1 MADERDRWLDEA
13 AADALLRGEPAVP
26 GAEHRAR
33 VRAER
38 LRAALDALAE
48 PPPPAAPGGLPGELR
63 GEAAAVAAF
72 RARGSVLRAVAQ
84 TRAPDTALF
93 GSADTVV
100 ELGPRSGPA
109 GRGSRRGRPVR
120 FALAAAVASV
130 AVGGLAAAAGTG
142 LLDRPARNAAGEL
155 PAVSVTAGSSPAAL
169 SDGGYATPLAPS
181 RTTAPRGEPRGGI
194 PSPGNTPGGDG
205 RTTTGPGAAAG
216 VTGDTGTQPPADGG
230 SAGSKDGR
238 GDRSRQGGADGAATD
253 TAGGSDRD
261 REGRTGAVELCRD
274 YRAGRLDDARREKLV
289 RLAKGLLR
297 VPRYCQVV
305 LGLATGGGSG
315 GETPGSPPG
324 SAPPGGSPSGPD
336 SPSRSLGLVPAGTAQ
351 PERTEAGPEAG
362 PDR

>member
-13 AADALLRGEPAVP
+13 AADALLRGEQAVP
-26 GAEHRAR
+26 GAEHHVR

-48 PPPPAAPGGLPGELR
+48 PPPPAEPGGLPGELR

-72 RARGSVLRAVAQ
+72 SARGSVLRARAQ

-100 ELGPRSGPA
+100 ELGAPSGPA

-142 LLDRPARNAAGEL
+142 LLDRPARHTAGEL
-155 PAVSVTAGSSPAAL
+155 PAVSVTAGSSPTAL
-169 SDGGYATPLAPS
+169 SDGAYAAPLAPS
-181 RTTAPRGEPRGGI
+181 RTTTPRGEPRGGI
-194 PSPGNTPGGDG
+194 PSPGNTPVGEGP
-205 RTTTGPGAAAG
+205 TATGPGGATG
-216 VTGDTGTQPPADGG
+216 VAGDTGAEPSPAGSPADKG
-230 SAGSKDGR
+230 GR
-238 GDRSRQGGADGAATD
+238 GDRSRQGGADGAT
-253 TAGGSDRD
+253 TETTGGSD

-274 YRAGRLDDARREKLV
+274 FRAGRLDDARREKLV

-297 VPRYCQVV
+297 VPRYCEVV
-305 LGLATGGGSG
+305 LGLTTGGGSG
-315 GETPGSPPG
+315 GGKPGSAPADGSPPG
-324 SAPPGGSPSGPD
+324 PA
-336 SPSRSLGLVPAGTAQ
+336 SPSRSLGLVPAGTAP
-351 PERTEAGPEAG
+351 PERPEAG
-362 PDR
+362 PRR